1 MKSLRLIA
9 VAIGQAG
16 VLAVSLSPFVAAAV
30 PAQVVPVY
38 PEPGTPTFVA
48 PATSTSS
55 SSTTS
60 SYEGAWGTGDAYST
74 LMSQAYGADAVAA
87 AQAAGINPDTLAA
100 FGQIES
106 HFQNVG
112 NSTSSAEGVWQITDG
127 TWNQYASE
135 LGLSEADRSDPAA
148 QAKVASAIISDYAS
162 SVSAATGVPA
172 TGTQVYGAYMFGTKA
187 GSAIATASD
196 PSTPLS
202 QFVSAKTLAANN
214 MSGWTVAQ
222 YQQTVASRMGS
233 GASEAVT
240 S

>member
-1 MKSLRLIA
+1 MNAARPLLLLA
-9 VAIGQAG
+9 VATAG
-16 VLAVSLSPFVAAAV
+16 TVSLARGAV
-30 PAQVVPVY
+30 PEQIVPVN
-38 PEPGTPTFVA
+38 PEPGSPVFTRPST
-48 PATSTSS
+48 ATTGG
-55 SSTTS
+55 TTATS
-60 SYEGAWGTGDAYST
+60 SYQGAWGTADAYAT
-74 LMSQAYGADAVAA
+74 LMSQTYGADAVAA

-112 NSTSSAEGVWQITDG
+112 NTSSSAQGVWQVTDG
-127 TWNQYASE
+127 TWNQYASR
-135 LGLSEADRSDPAA
+135 LGLSTADRSDPVA

-162 SVSAATGVPA
+162 TVSRATGAPA

-187 GSAIATASD
+187 GSAIATASN
-196 PSTPLS
+196 PNAPLS
-202 QFVSAKTLAANN
+202 QFVSAKALAVNN
-214 MSGWTVAQ
+214 MSSWTVGQ

>member
-1 MKSLRLIA
+1 MRA
-9 VAIGQAG
+9 FP
-16 VLAVSLSPFVAAAV
+16 VLTLLTLSMSTPATAAFGAV
-30 PAQVVPVY
+30 PEQIVPTN
-38 PEPGTPTFVA
+38 PEPGSPVFTRPSSATTTGGA
-48 PATSTSS
+48 TATSSHQ
-55 SSTTS
+55 
-60 SYEGAWGTGDAYST
+60 GAWGTADAYGT
-74 LMSQAYGADAVAA
+74 MMAQTYGADAVAA

-112 NSTSSAEGVWQITDG
+112 NTSSSAQGVWQVTDG

-135 LGLSEADRSDPAA
+135 LGLSAADRSDPVA

-162 SVSAATGVPA
+162 AVSRSTGAPA

-187 GSAIATASD
+187 GAAIATESNA
-196 PSTPLS
+196 STPLS
-202 QFVSAKTLAANN
+202 QYVSAKTLAANN
-214 MSGWTVAQ
+214 MSGWTVGQ

>member
-1 MKSLRLIA
+1 MNAARPLLLLA
-9 VAIGQAG
+9 VATAG
-16 VLAVSLSPFVAAAV
+16 TVSLARGAV
-30 PAQVVPVY
+30 PEQIVPVN
-38 PEPGTPTFVA
+38 PEPGSPVFTRPST
-48 PATSTSS
+48 ATT
-55 SSTTS
+55 TGGTTATS
-60 SYEGAWGTGDAYST
+60 SYQGAWGTADAYAT
-74 LMSQAYGADAVAA
+74 LMSQTYGADAVAA

-112 NSTSSAEGVWQITDG
+112 NTSSSAQGVWQVTDG
-127 TWNQYASE
+127 TWNQYASR
-135 LGLSEADRSDPAA
+135 LGLSTADRSDPVA

-162 SVSAATGVPA
+162 TVSRATGAPA

-187 GSAIATASD
+187 GSAIATASN
-196 PSTPLS
+196 PNAPLS
-202 QFVSAKTLAANN
+202 QFVSAKALAANN
-214 MSGWTVAQ
+214 MSSWTVGQ